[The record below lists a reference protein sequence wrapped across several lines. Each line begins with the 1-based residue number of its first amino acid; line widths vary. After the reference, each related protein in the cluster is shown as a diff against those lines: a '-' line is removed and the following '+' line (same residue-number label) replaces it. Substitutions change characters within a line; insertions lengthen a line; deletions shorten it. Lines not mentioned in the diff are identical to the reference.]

1 MSLEIKVLVN
11 YVMIWFSYP
20 VKLIKKKPFELMA
33 RSSKVI
39 SFRQNIV
46 SSLSKTA

>member
-33 RSSKVI
+33 RSSKV